1 MTIKQLECFCL
12 LAKKQHYARTAEE
25 LDLPQS
31 SLSRMIRQLEQE
43 LGVPLFQRVGR
54 GVELSPYG
62 EYYLTFAIRAL
73 EDLESGARGLLSM
86 TDQRQEQIA
95 IACIYYLGPEFLPK
109 LMRRFNQQGGNASFM
124 LQQKNTLD
132 VMRLVKEGEVD
143 LGFCAMVGEES
154 SLEFVEVHRSQLV
167 LIVPDNHPLARY
179 DEVPL
184 SRAAQYSFVLP
195 LDYTGIIETIFQDA
209 QLPLPTVACR
219 ANEDQ
224 LIAGLVS
231 EGMGIA
237 IVPENRTFDR
247 YDIKVVRIS
256 GMKTIRSSYLVRRKN
271 IPLSPA
277 AERFYQF
284 CIQNR
289 RLK

>member
-12 LAKKQHYARTAEE
+12 LAKKQHYAKTAEE
-25 LDLPQS
+25 LDMPQS

-43 LGVPLFQRVGR
+43 LGVSLFRRSGR
-54 GVELSPYG
+54 GVELNQYG
-62 EYYLTFAIRAL
+62 EYYFNFASRAL
-73 EDLESGARGLLSM
+73 KDLESGAQGILGML
-86 TDQRQEQIA
+86 DQQREKIA

-109 LMRRFNQQGGNASFM
+109 MMRRFNQQGGNATFM

-132 VMRLVKEGEVD
+132 VLRLVRDGEVD

-154 SLEFVEVHRSQLV
+154 SLEFVEVHRSQMV
-167 LIVPDNHPLARY
+167 LIVPNDHPLARY

-184 SRAAQYSFVLP
+184 SRAAQYAFVLP
-195 LDYTGIIETIFQDA
+195 LDYTGIIETIFQEA
-209 QLPLPTVACR
+209 GLPLPTVACR

-231 EGMGIA
+231 ESMGIA

-256 GMKTIRSSYLVRRKN
+256 GMKTARSSYLVRRRN
-271 IPLSPA
+271 ISLSPA
-277 AERFYQF
+277 AEQFYQF

>member
-31 SLSRMIRQLEQE
+31 SLSRMIRQMEQE

-62 EYYLTFAIRAL
+62 EYYLTFALRAL
-73 EDLESGARGLLSM
+73 EDLENGARGLLGM
-86 TDQRQEQIA
+86 TNQRQEQIA
-95 IACIYYLGPEFLPK
+95 IACIYFLGPEFLPK
-109 LMRRFNQQGGNASFM
+109 LMHRFNQQGENASFM

-143 LGFCAMVGEES
+143 LGFCAMVGEEGT
-154 SLEFVEVHRSQLV
+154 LEFVEVHRSQLV
-167 LIVPDNHPLARY
+167 LIVPSGHPLARY

-184 SRAAQYSFVLP
+184 ARAAQYAFVLP
-195 LDYTGIIETIFQDA
+195 LDYTGIIETIFQNA

-231 EGMGIA
+231 EGMGVA

-256 GMKTIRSSYLVRRKN
+256 GMRTNRSSYLIRRKN
-271 IPLSPA
+271 MPLSPA

-289 RLK
+289 HLK